1 MMIES
6 LTTLVNENLTI
17 EEQAKMAKDFA
28 GYVLEVNPFDR
39 TDYETLIKEVLE
51 LGTFPCDMDAATK
64 EAIQNCLI
72 EVLKINGI
80 DPFEESYRT
89 RMAKQKLERLK
100 NELHEQTNKV
110 FEHWEQTNG
119 QPMND
124 KRGARSFFNKAERL
138 ESKAIDLNKQIK
150 EQEERVGRLEWADE
164 RKRLGLNKQGGLML
178 TIDNIPRIEEELER
192 AERGESHYAPVT
204 LRKYKKE
211 LARLKVEK
219 EQLSNASS
227 KAQEI
232 IESGRVNQWKKYPT
246 VYFIKGLRKVAIE
259 LVDGTFK
266 ESSKYAPQTDEEKE
280 IVKEILNMEA

>member
-1 MMIES
+1 MEFNERLINLM
-6 LTTLVNENLTI
+6 NENFNS
-17 EEQAKMAKDFA
+17 QAQSLIASDFQN
-28 GYVLEVNPFDR
+28 YVQETNPFDR
-39 TDYETLIKEVLE
+39 TEYKILIEEVLKF
-51 LGTFPCDMDAATK
+51 GAFPTSMDVMTR
-64 EAIQNCLI
+64 EAIQNCF
-72 EVLKINGI
+72 INALTKKGV
-80 DPFEESYRT
+80 DPFEEGYRT

-124 KRGARSFFNKAERL
+124 KRNARSFFNKAERL

-192 AERGESHYAPVT
+192 AERGESHYAPAT

-211 LARLKVEK
+211 LARLKAEK
-219 EQLSNASS
+219 EQLNNASS

-232 IESGRVNQWKKYPT
+232 INSGKVKQWKKYPT
-246 VYFIKGLRKVAIE
+246 VYFINELRKVAIE
-259 LVDGTFK
+259 LKNGAFEV
-266 ESSKYAPQTDEEKE
+266 SSKYAPQTDEEKE
-280 IVKEILNMEA
+280 IVKEILG

>member
-1 MMIES
+1 MMIEG
-6 LTTLVNENLTI
+6 LTTLVNENLTT
-17 EEQAKMAKDFA
+17 EEQNKMAKDFQN
-28 GYVLEVNPFDR
+28 YVLEVNPFDR
-39 TDYETLIKEVLE
+39 TDYKTLIKEVLE

-80 DPFEESYRT
+80 DLSEDSYRT

-124 KRGARSFFNKAERL
+124 KRNARSFFNKAERL

-150 EQEERVGRLEWADE
+150 EQEERVGRLKWADE

-178 TIDNIPRIEEELER
+178 TIDNIPRIEEELKR
-192 AERGESHYAPVT
+192 AERGESHYAPAT

-219 EQLSNASS
+219 EQLNNASS

-232 IESGRVNQWKKYPT
+232 IESRKVKQWKRYPT
-246 VYFIKGLRKVAIE
+246 VYFINGLRKVAIE
-259 LVDGTFK
+259 LKDGVF
-266 ESSKYAPQTDEEKE
+266 EVSQKYAPQTDEEKA
-280 IVKEILNMEA
+280 IVKEILG

>member
-1 MMIES
+1 MGFTEK
-6 LTTLVNENLTI
+6 LVNLMNENFNAQAQNLI
-17 EEQAKMAKDFA
+17 ASDFQNYVEET
-28 GYVLEVNPFDR
+28 NPFDR
-39 TDYETLIKEVLE
+39 TDYKILIEEVLE
-51 LGTFPCDMDAATK
+51 FGAFPTSMDVMTR
-64 EAIQNCLI
+64 EAIQNCF
-72 EVLKINGI
+72 INALQKKGV

-138 ESKAIDLNKQIK
+138 ESKAIDLNRQIK

-178 TIDNIPRIEEELER
+178 TIDNIPRIEEELEK
-192 AERGESHYAPVT
+192 AERGESHFAPAT

-211 LARLKVEK
+211 LARLKAEK
-219 EQLSNASS
+219 EQLGNASS

-232 IESGRVNQWKKYPT
+232 ISSGKVNQWKKHPT
-246 VYFIKGLRKVAIE
+246 IYFVKGLRKVAIE
-259 LVDGTFK
+259 LVDGAF
-266 ESSKYAPQTDEEKE
+266 EVSSKYAPQTDEEKE
-280 IVKEILNMEA
+280 IVKEILG

>member
-1 MMIES
+1 MEFNERLINLMNTNFNAQAQS
-6 LTTLVNENLTI
+6 LIVS
-17 EEQAKMAKDFA
+17 DFQN
-28 GYVLEVNPFDR
+28 YVQETNPFDQ
-39 TDYETLIKEVLE
+39 TNYKVLIKEVLVS
-51 LGTFPCDMDAATK
+51 GAFPESMDVMEK
-64 EAIQNCLI
+64 EAIQNCF
-72 EVLKINGI
+72 INALQKKGV

-100 NELHEQTNKV
+100 NELHERTNEV

-150 EQEERVGRLEWADE
+150 EQEERVARLEWADE
-164 RKRLGLNKQGGLML
+164 NKRNGRNKQGGLML

-192 AERGESHYAPVT
+192 AERGESHYAPTT

-211 LARLKVEK
+211 LARLKTEK
-219 EQLSNASS
+219 EQLNNASS

-232 IESGRVNQWKKYPT
+232 IESGKVNQWKKYPT

-266 ESSKYAPQTDEEKE
+266 ESSKYAAHTAEEKA
-280 IVKEILNMEA
+280 IVKEILG